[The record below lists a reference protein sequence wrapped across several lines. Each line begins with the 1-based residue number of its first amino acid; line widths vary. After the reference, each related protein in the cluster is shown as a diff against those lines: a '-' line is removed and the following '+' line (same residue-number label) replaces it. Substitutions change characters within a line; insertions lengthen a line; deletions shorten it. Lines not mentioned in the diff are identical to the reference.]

1 MRKTLYLTAFV
12 LAAACTQAP
21 VAVTPPAMGWSSW
34 NAFMTDIS
42 DTLIMQQA
50 DLMVSTG
57 LAAAG
62 YDHINID
69 DGYFGPRDENG
80 RMTENPERFPGGM
93 KPVVD
98 HIHSLSL
105 KAGIYSD
112 AGDNTCGSG
121 YNDDFY
127 GFGAGFWGHEAQDA
141 QVYFNDWNFDFIK
154 IDFCG
159 GNHLKLDT
167 KERYLRIR
175 EVIDSVSTHPVEVNI
190 CRWHYPGTW
199 VNEAGNSW
207 RISGDIAPEW
217 PFVTYIMRMNMYL
230 SAYAGGGRYNDM
242 DMLVVGYAG
251 RPSMLRR
258 GNGMTFAEEEAHFGL
273 WCIMSSPLMIGC
285 DLAYLP
291 EDTRTL
297 ITNPELIAVNQDPLG
312 LQPYVVQHEGSGYVF
327 VKDIKTLRGLERAVA
342 LYNPSEEAVLF
353 EVPADILG
361 FKGEIALRDL
371 VRREDLGSSPG
382 IRMEVP
388 AHYARILSV
397 KGGKRIE
404 DSVYEAEWG
413 YIPAFND
420 IGLGGAKYVQMEG
433 ASCGAV
439 VKGLGGSEDNCLQWR
454 TLHRR
459 RGGKHT
465 LEVRYRSDVDCKAVL
480 AVNGVAQDI
489 ELKANSGYS
498 EAAAEVRF
506 KKGDNFVEISSP
518 SGDFPAVI
526 DCIRISR

>member
-21 VAVTPPAMGWSSW
+21 TAVTPPAMGWSSW

-69 DGYFGPRDENG
+69 DGYFGPRGENG
-80 RMTENPERFPGGM
+80 RMSENPVRFPGGM
-93 KPVVD
+93 RPVVD
-98 HIHSLSL
+98 HIHSLGL

-159 GNHLKLDT
+159 GKHLKLDT
-167 KERYLRIR
+167 KERYMRIR

-199 VNEAGNSW
+199 VNQAGDSW

-217 PFVTYIMRMNMYL
+217 PFVTYIMEMNMYL

-291 EDTRTL
+291 EDTRAL
-297 ITNPELIAVNQDPLG
+297 VTNPELVAVNQDPLG
-312 LQPYVVQHEGSGYVF
+312 LQPHVVQHEGNGYVF
-327 VKDIKTLRGLERAVA
+327 VKDVKALRGLERAVA

-353 EVPADILG
+353 DVPAVPTKRSFFRLN
-361 FKGEIALRDL
+361 
-371 VRREDLGSSPG
+371 SSK
-382 IRMEVP
+382 E
-388 AHYARILSV
+388 
-397 KGGKRIE
+397 
-404 DSVYEAEWG
+404 
-413 YIPAFND
+413 
-420 IGLGGAKYVQMEG
+420 
-433 ASCGAV
+433 
-439 VKGLGGSEDNCLQWR
+439 
-454 TLHRR
+454 
-459 RGGKHT
+459 
-465 LEVRYRSDVDCKAVL
+465 
-480 AVNGVAQDI
+480 
-489 ELKANSGYS
+489 
-498 EAAAEVRF
+498 
-506 KKGDNFVEISSP
+506 
-518 SGDFPAVI
+518 
-526 DCIRISR
+526 

>member
-1 MRKTLYLTAFV
+1 M
-12 LAAACTQAP
+12 
-21 VAVTPPAMGWSSW
+21 
-34 NAFMTDIS
+34 
-42 DTLIMQQA
+42 
-50 DLMVSTG
+50 
-57 LAAAG
+57 
-62 YDHINID
+62 
-69 DGYFGPRDENG
+69 
-80 RMTENPERFPGGM
+80 
-93 KPVVD
+93 
-98 HIHSLSL
+98 
-105 KAGIYSD
+105 
-112 AGDNTCGSG
+112 
-121 YNDDFY
+121 
-127 GFGAGFWGHEAQDA
+127 
-141 QVYFNDWNFDFIK
+141 
-154 IDFCG
+154 
-159 GNHLKLDT
+159 
-167 KERYLRIR
+167 
-175 EVIDSVSTHPVEVNI
+175 IDSVSTHPVEVNI

-230 SAYAGGGRYNDM
+230 SAYAAGGRYNDM

-273 WCIMSSPLMIGC
+273 WCIMSSPLMVGC

-454 TLHRR
+454 NLHRR
-459 RGGKHT
+459 RGGKYT
-465 LEVRYRSDVDCKAVL
+465 VEVRYFSDVDCKAVL

-498 EAAAEVRF
+498 EAAAEVRL

-518 SGDFPAVI
+518 DAPLPAVI